1 MPVTANLT
9 GHIST
14 AIQSLDESITKMA
27 KELAE
32 NVKLADIIILQ
43 LKAIFVKERA
53 KFEIPPEPIP
63 GQLNLPA
70 LQLKTRSIK
79 VATSSAG
86 SGDMYEHPRKLDYAN
101 PIETI
106 YVAHGTGYYM
116 RFATRDGDVGQQQLP
131 YYAIPF
137 AVSLKPGTEYAKIQ
151 VWYGGYI

>member
-1 MPVTANLT
+1 
-9 GHIST
+9 
-14 AIQSLDESITKMA
+14 MA

-32 NVKLADIIILQ
+32 NVKLADIIIIQ

-106 YVAHGTGYYM
+106 YVASGN
-116 RFATRDGDVGQQQLP
+116 
-131 YYAIPF
+131 
-137 AVSLKPGTEYAKIQ
+137 
-151 VWYGGYI
+151 GG

>member
-1 MPVTANLT
+1 
-9 GHIST
+9 
-14 AIQSLDESITKMA
+14 MA

-32 NVKLADIIILQ
+32 NVKLADIIIIQ

-70 LQLKTRSIK
+70 LLPGQLNLPALQLKTRSIK
-79 VATSSAG
+79 VATSSSG

-106 YVAHGTGYYM
+106 YVSHGN
-116 RFATRDGDVGQQQLP
+116 
-131 YYAIPF
+131 
-137 AVSLKPGTEYAKIQ
+137 
-151 VWYGGYI
+151 WY

>member
-1 MPVTANLT
+1 
-9 GHIST
+9 
-14 AIQSLDESITKMA
+14 MA

-32 NVKLADIIILQ
+32 NVKLADIIIIQ

-106 YVAHGTGYYM
+106 YVVRGDGNYM

-131 YYAIPF
+131 YFALPI

-151 VWYGGYI
+151 VWHSGYIFGIRFITKDNACVLQVG